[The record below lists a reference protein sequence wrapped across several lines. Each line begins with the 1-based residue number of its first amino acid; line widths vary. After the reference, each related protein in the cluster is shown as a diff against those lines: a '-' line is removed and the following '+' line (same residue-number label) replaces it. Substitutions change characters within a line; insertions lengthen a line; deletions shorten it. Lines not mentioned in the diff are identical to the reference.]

1 MTNQKSFGDLEYEG
15 KKRTTKRE
23 KFLNIMEEI
32 IPWDEWVEFV
42 RPYYPKGERGRPPKE
57 IETMLR
63 MYLLQ
68 VWYSLSDEMLE
79 DSIYDSQ
86 SMRRFVGINFL
97 EENVPDATTLLKFR
111 HMVEENGLSKQ
122 IFDAIKGVL
131 VKCGRMMKEGTI
143 VDATLIDAPSSTKNL
158 KKERDPEMKQTKKGN
173 QWYFGFKSHVGV
185 DAESGLVHSVETTA
199 ANVHDVTMTAKLLH
213 GEEKAVYGDSGYLG
227 AEKQEDIKGKIDE
240 IKWNIALRR
249 STIGKLPP
257 EEREAA
263 KAIEHKKASIRAKV
277 ENPFHIIKN
286 IFGFRKTRY
295 RGIAKNHSLLYMLYV
310 SANLLMYAR
319 GSANKPKLYPSRG

>member
-1 MTNQKSFGDLEYEG
+1 MTNQKSFTDIEYEG

-122 IFDAIKGVL
+122 MFDAIKGVL

-143 VDATLIDAPSSTKNL
+143 VDATLIDAPSSTKNI

-185 DAESGLVHSVETTA
+185 DAESGLIHSVETTA

-213 GEEKAVYGDSGYLG
+213 GEEKAVYGDSAYLG
-227 AEKQEDIKGKIDE
+227 AERHEAIKDRSKD

-249 STIGKLPP
+249 STIEKLP
-257 EEREAA
+257 EEEKEAA
-263 KAIEHKKASIRAKV
+263 KAIEHVKASIRAKV

-295 RGIAKNHSLLYMLYV
+295 RGIAKNQSLLYMLYV
-310 SANLLMYAR
+310 SANLLMCASR
-319 GSANKPKLYPSRG
+319 GVIIPHLYP